1 MQIKIESKVESQ
13 KSKDETIVRI
23 NGELDTVAT
32 TEQAD
37 ELQQVLDIADKALVI
52 DCSELE
58 YISSAGLR
66 FFMQLKRES
75 ETKGGSIRICHL
87 NEDVADIFRMSG
99 FRNIFEIE

>member
-1 MQIKIESKVESQ
+1 MNINIEQSKE
-13 KSKDETIVRI
+13 EILVRI
-23 NGELDTVAT
+23 IGELDTVAT

-37 ELQQVLDIADKALVI
+37 ELQQVLDLADKAIVV
-52 DCSELE
+52 DCTELE

-66 FFMQLKRES
+66 FFIQLKRES

>member
-1 MQIKIESKVESQ
+1 MITITMD
-13 KSKDETIVRI
+13 KSAQQTRVKMS
-23 NGELDTVAT
+23 GELDIVAT
-32 TEQAD
+32 TNQVEELSKVLALADQAL
-37 ELQQVLDIADKALVI
+37 EM

-75 ETKGGSIRICHL
+75 EAKGGSIRLTHL

-99 FRNIFEIE
+99 FKNIFDIE

>member
-1 MQIKIESKVESQ
+1 MKINIFPNEK
-13 KSKDETIVRI
+13 ETRVGLI
-23 NGELDTVAT
+23 GELDTTAT
-32 TEQAD
+32 TNQAE
-37 ELQQVLDIADKALVI
+37 ELNQVLALADKALEM

-75 ETKGGSIRICHL
+75 EAKGGSIRITHL

-99 FRNIFEIE
+99 FNNLFNIE

>member
-1 MQIKIESKVESQ
+1 MKINILPNEN
-13 KSKDETIVRI
+13 ETRVCLV
-23 NGELDTVAT
+23 GELDTIAT

-37 ELQQVLDIADKALVI
+37 LLQQVLEIAGDKLVM
-52 DCSELE
+52 DCQELE

-75 ETKGGSIRICHL
+75 EAKGGSIKICHL

-99 FRNIFEIE
+99 FQNIFDIE

>member
-1 MQIKIESKVESQ
+1 MQLNIHLEGQ
-13 KSKDETIVRI
+13 ETIVKI
-23 NGELDTVAT
+23 IGELDTIAT

-37 ELQQVLDIADKALVI
+37 ELQKVLAVADKALVI
-52 DCSELE
+52 DCGEME

-75 ETKGGSIRICHL
+75 EARGGSVRVSHL

-99 FRNIFEIE
+99 FENIFDIEK

>member
-1 MQIKIESKVESQ
+1 MQINIQ
-13 KSKDETIVRI
+13 PNGQETTVQLI
-23 NGELDTVAT
+23 GQLDTIAT

-66 FFMQLKRES
+66 FFMRLKRET
-75 ETKGGSIRICHL
+75 EAKGGKIRIINM

-99 FRNIFEIE
+99 FRNIFTIE

>member
-1 MQIKIESKVESQ
+1 MKINIFSNDK
-13 KSKDETIVRI
+13 ETRVCLV
-23 NGELDTVAT
+23 GELDTTAT

-37 ELQQVLDIADKALVI
+37 ELNKVLALTDQALEI

-75 ETKGGSIRICHL
+75 EAKGGSIRITHL

-99 FRNIFEIE
+99 FKNIFDIE

>member
-1 MQIKIESKVESQ
+1 MKINIFPSDQ
-13 KSKDETIVRI
+13 ETRVCLV
-23 NGELDTVAT
+23 GELDTTAT
-32 TEQAD
+32 TNQVNELNKVLELAD
-37 ELQQVLDIADKALVI
+37 QTLEI

-75 ETKGGSIRICHL
+75 EAKGGSIRITHL

-99 FRNIFEIE
+99 FQNIFDIE

>member
-1 MQIKIESKVESQ
+1 MQVNIQPNGQEITVQ
-13 KSKDETIVRI
+13 LI
-23 NGELDTVAT
+23 GELDTITT

-37 ELQQVLDIADKALVI
+37 ELQQVLDLADKAIVV
-52 DCSELE
+52 DCTELE

-75 ETKGGSIRICHL
+75 EAKGGSIRISNL

-99 FRNIFEIE
+99 FQNIFEIE

>member
-1 MQIKIESKVESQ
+1 MKINIFSNDK
-13 KSKDETIVRI
+13 ETRVCPV
-23 NGELDTVAT
+23 GELDTTAT

-37 ELQQVLDIADKALVI
+37 ELNKVLALTDQALEI

-75 ETKGGSIRICHL
+75 EAKGGSIRITHL

-99 FRNIFEIE
+99 FKNIFEIE